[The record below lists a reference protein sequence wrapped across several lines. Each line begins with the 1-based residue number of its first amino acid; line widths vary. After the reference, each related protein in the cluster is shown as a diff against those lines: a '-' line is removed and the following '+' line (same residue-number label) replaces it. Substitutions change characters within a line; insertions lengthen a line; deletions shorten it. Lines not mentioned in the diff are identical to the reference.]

1 MNAPEYLN
9 AYVLTTL
16 YIDPKGNVT
25 SRNVSVTFDLF
36 DAEAHKAKGVENE
49 FEVFAVPGD
58 WREDAEQSS
67 LIGVMRHFREMVA
80 ELQAAALR

>member
-1 MNAPEYLN
+1 MDYVNV
-9 AYVLTTL
+9 YVLTTL

-36 DAEAHKAKGVENE
+36 EAESHKAKGVENE

-67 LIGVMRHFREMVA
+67 LIRAMRDFREMVA
-80 ELQAAALR
+80 ELQAEALR